1 MLTHLYIK
9 NFVLI
14 DKLDIDFRPGFSV
27 ITGET
32 GAGKS
37 IVLGAIN
44 LLLGQR
50 ADSKVMKN
58 NEEKCVIEA
67 HFDISQRSLEHIF
80 EKNDLDYDKE
90 QCIIRREI
98 TPNGKSRAYIND
110 TPAPLATLK
119 TIGEYLIDI
128 HSQHKNLLINNQAFQ
143 LDVVD
148 LMSNS
153 KEILA
158 EYSQLFHSYQKLQS
172 AYQAHQERIKHNMER
187 KDFLQFQDNELSQA
201 QLIDGEQETLEQQ
214 AHLISHAEE
223 IKQGLY
229 HADALMSNDEH
240 GIIHSIK
247 SAKDALQSL
256 QDKFAEI
263 APLCERLES
272 CHIEIKDIAQEISTA
287 LDSIEY
293 NPQELDRINARIDT
307 IYHLEKKYHCN
318 DIAALKTYH
327 QEIQATLSD
336 IENAE
341 DNLQQMQQEI
351 ALAETKCRKLAE
363 KMHSLRC
370 KAAPQIQQQIEQ
382 RLAELG
388 MPNATFSIHFDQT
401 PLQSNGCDAVS
412 FLFSANKNMPM
423 QPVSQVASGGEI
435 ARVMLTI
442 KELMSHTNNL
452 PTIIFDEIDTGV
464 SGKIAE
470 NMAAIMKDM
479 GSNGLQV
486 ISITHLPQ
494 IAAMGNTHYK
504 VTKTETATGVNSNMV
519 MLSAEERVNEI
530 AQMLSGSNVSD
541 AAIHNAKELLR
552 LS

>member
-14 DKLDIDFRPGFSV
+14 DKLDIDFRSGFSV

-37 IVLGAIN
+37 IILGAIN

-50 ADSKVMKN
+50 ADGKVMKN

-67 HFDISQRSLEHIF
+67 HFDLSKRSLQHLF
-80 EKNDLDYDKE
+80 DDNDIDYDDE

-98 TPNGKSRAYIND
+98 SPNGKSRSYIND
-110 TPAPLATLK
+110 SPAPLSTLK
-119 TIGEYLIDI
+119 TIGEHLIDI
-128 HSQHKNLLINNQAFQ
+128 HSQHKNLLINSQEFQ
-143 LDVVD
+143 LGVVD
-148 LMSNS
+148 LMSDCKDIQ
-153 KEILA
+153 KEYAL
-158 EYSQLFHSYQKLQS
+158 LFRTYQKLQT
-172 AYQAHQERIKHNMER
+172 AYLAHQEEVNRNIDR

-229 HADALMSNDEH
+229 LADSLMNGDDR
-240 GIIHSIK
+240 GIIQSIK
-247 SAKDALQSL
+247 SAKDALQNL
-256 QDKFAEI
+256 QDKYAGI

-272 CHIEIKDIAQEISTA
+272 CHIEIKDIAGEISTS

-293 NPQELDRINARIDT
+293 NPQELDRINARLDT
-307 IYHLEKKYHCN
+307 IYHLESKYHCN
-318 DIAALKTYH
+318 DIAALKACH
-327 QEIQATLSD
+327 QDIQDTLST

-341 DNLQQMQQEI
+341 DTLQQMQEEI
-351 ALAETKCRKLAE
+351 AKAETACKALAE

-370 KAAPQIQQQIEQ
+370 KAAEPIQQRIVQ

-388 MPNATFSIHFDQT
+388 MPNAAFSICFEQT
-401 PLQSNGCDAVS
+401 PLHASGCDAVS
-412 FLFSANKNMPM
+412 FLFSANKNIAM

-435 ARVMLTI
+435 ARVMLAI
-442 KELMSHTNNL
+442 KELMSHTSKL

-470 NMAAIMKDM
+470 NMASIMKDM

-494 IAAMGNTHYK
+494 IAAMGTTHYK
-504 VTKTETATGVNSNMV
+504 VTKTDTSTGVNSNMV
-519 MLSAEERVNEI
+519 MLTTEERIEEI

-541 AAIHNAKELLR
+541 AAIHNAKELLK

>member
-14 DKLDIDFRPGFSV
+14 DRLDIDFRPGFSV

-50 ADSKVMKN
+50 ADGKVMKN
-58 NEEKCVIEA
+58 DEEKCVIEA
-67 HFDISQRSLEHIF
+67 HFDLSKRDLRQLF
-80 EKNDLDYDKE
+80 EDHDLDYDNE

-98 TPNGKSRAYIND
+98 TPNGKSRAYVND
-110 TPAPLATLK
+110 SPAPVATLK

-128 HSQHKNLLINNQAFQ
+128 HSQHKNLLINNQEFQ
-143 LDVVD
+143 LGVVD
-148 LMSNS
+148 LMSDC
-153 KEILA
+153 KEMQK
-158 EYSQLFHSYQKLQS
+158 EYRQHFHTYQRLQE
-172 AYQAHQERIKHNMER
+172 AYRAHQEEVNRNIER
-187 KDFLQFQDNELSQA
+187 KDFLQFQDHELSEA
-201 QLIDGEQETLEQQ
+201 QLTEGEQETLEQQ

-229 HADALMSNDEH
+229 LADSLMNNDDS
-240 GIIHSIK
+240 GIIHSLR
-247 SAKDALQSL
+247 SAKDALQNL
-256 QDKFAEI
+256 QDKFTGI

-272 CHIEIKDIAQEISTA
+272 CHIEIKDIAQEIGSA
-287 LDSIEY
+287 LDGIEY
-293 NPQELDRINARIDT
+293 NPQELERINARLDT
-307 IYHLEKKYHCN
+307 IYHLENKYHCN
-318 DIAALKTYH
+318 DIASLKACH
-327 QEIQATLSD
+327 RDIQATLSN

-341 DNLQQMQQEI
+341 DTLRQMREEI
-351 ALAETKCRKLAE
+351 AEAEVLCQTIAE
-363 KMHSLRC
+363 KMHSMRC
-370 KAAPQIQQQIEQ
+370 KAAEPIQQRIVQ

-388 MPNATFSIHFDQT
+388 MPNAAFSIHFDQT
-401 PLQSNGCDAVS
+401 HLQVNGCDAVS
-412 FLFSANKNMPM
+412 FLFSANKNMAM

-435 ARVMLTI
+435 ARVMLAI
-442 KELMSHTNNL
+442 KELMSHTSNL

-479 GSNGLQV
+479 GNNGLQV

-494 IAAMGNTHYK
+494 IAAMGDTHYK
-504 VTKTETATGVNSNMV
+504 VTKTETSTGVNSNMV
-519 MLSAEERVNEI
+519 ILDADERISEI